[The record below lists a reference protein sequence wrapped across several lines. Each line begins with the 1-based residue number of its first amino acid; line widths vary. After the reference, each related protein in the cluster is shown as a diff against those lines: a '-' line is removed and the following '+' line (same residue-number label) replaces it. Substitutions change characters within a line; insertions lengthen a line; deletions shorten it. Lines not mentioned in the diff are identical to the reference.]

1 MQSITS
7 RDGSKR
13 RAFCLSC
20 LKEGRDWIGG
30 ELCSHMK
37 EAQEQIAPQ
46 STLDT
51 PTQASADQ
59 S

>member
-7 RDGSKR
+7 KDGSRR

-20 LKEGRDWIGG
+20 LKAGQDWIGG
-30 ELCSHMK
+30 ELCEHFQNV
-37 EAQEQIAPQ
+37 EVVAPISQ
-46 STLDT
+46 LD
-51 PTQASADQ
+51 PPSRASDGH

>member
-1 MQSITS
+1 MQTITS

-37 EAQEQIAPQ
+37 AAQEPVAPEA
-46 STLDT
+46 TLD
-51 PTQASADQ
+51 PASQANASP

>member
-1 MQSITS
+1 MQTITS

-30 ELCSHMK
+30 ELCSHML
-37 EAQEQIAPQ
+37 APQ
-46 STLDT
+46 EPVAPEAALDSVE
-51 PTQASADQ
+51 SAGQ